1 MFEGSTGNS
10 YAPALVHDMIYDFIA
25 EWEDSW
31 PLQESFFPAVDPT
44 LIAQAILAGT
54 TVMVS
59 DGSYKPLL
67 STKIGAAAWI
77 LECSQT
83 SAVCFGECLTSSL

>member
-1 MFEGSTGNS
+1 
-10 YAPALVHDMIYDFIA
+10 MIYDFIT

-31 PLQESFFPAVDPT
+31 PLQESFFPEDPT
-44 LIAQAILAGT
+44 PIAQAISAGT
-54 TVMVS
+54 AVMVS

-67 STKIGAAAWI
+67 STEFGAAAWI

-83 SAVCFGECLTSSL
+83 SAVCFGKCSTSGLQN